1 MIRKIL
7 PWSRTVWV
15 LSLST
20 LARSVGHG
28 VVVTISVLYFTRSV
42 GIAAGQVGL
51 GLTLAAVAGMVASIP
66 AGRLADVVGARG
78 ASVGYVLLQAVA
90 LWGYALVG
98 GFAGF
103 LLAASVVAVAESGST
118 AARGALVAR
127 AVPGTDRLRTRA
139 YLRSVTNV
147 GFSVGAVV
155 GGLALDAG
163 SRTLYTAELLA
174 GGAVFVVAGV
184 VLLALPALPPV
195 PADRGG
201 PPWAVLRD
209 RPYVAV
215 GLLNAVL
222 ITNSGILNVALP
234 LWIAE
239 RTDAP
244 TSVFA
249 VLLLI
254 NTVLVVLGQVPVSRG
269 AEDIRGG
276 ARAMRRS
283 GLWLAA
289 CCVLFALAAG
299 RSSWVAVGVL
309 AVGVVVHTMGEL
321 LYSAGS
327 WALSYELAPEHA
339 HGQYQGLFGLTTQ
352 LGTAITPALTT
363 LLIIGHGMAGWA
375 VLAALLAIAGLAAP
389 AVAGWAERTR
399 PHPPVPAEA

>member
-1 MIRKIL
+1 MR
-7 PWSRTVWV
+7 PTGC
-15 LSLST
+15 
-20 LARSVGHG
+20 A
-28 VVVTISVLYFTRSV
+28 
-42 GIAAGQVGL
+42 
-51 GLTLAAVAGMVASIP
+51 
-66 AGRLADVVGARG
+66 
-78 ASVGYVLLQAVA
+78 
-90 LWGYALVG
+90 
-98 GFAGF
+98 
-103 LLAASVVAVAESGST
+103 
-118 AARGALVAR
+118 
-127 AVPGTDRLRTRA
+127 A

-147 GFSVGAVV
+147 GFSVGTVA

-163 SRTLYTAELLA
+163 SRAVYTAELLA

-184 VLLALPALPPV
+184 LLLALPELPPV
-195 PADRGG
+195 PADRGESR
-201 PPWAVLRD
+201 WAVLRD

-239 RTDAP
+239 RTHAL

-249 VLLLI
+249 GLLLT

-269 AEDIRGG
+269 AEDVRGG

-289 CCVLFALAAG
+289 CCVLFAFAAG
-299 RSSWVAVGVL
+299 RPSWFAVGVL

-339 HGQYQGLFGLTTQ
+339 HGQYQGLFGPDH
-352 LGTAITPALTT
+352 AA
-363 LLIIGHGMAGWA
+363 GHGRHTRRHDLVDHRSRYGRVGRAGRP
-375 VLAALLAIAGLAAP
+375 AGRRG
-389 AVAGWAERTR
+389 GWPLQPWPGGRNG
-399 PHPPVPAEA
+399 PVRSR